1 MIELIAAVAG
11 ASISVAAMGAM
22 GFSRRNDEARDAVIR
37 LTAAVEHIATQLE
50 VLHVDIKEDRR
61 ETFQRISG
69 VEQHRAAC
77 LSGPAHPEAKKA
89 LELGWRRWWFELT
102 LPAKLDQAE
111 TDWHATQ
118 PVEPEPIV
126 THHPIDDTL
135 QTGDSR
141 LLGGAMEI
149 KAPWSN

>member
-50 VLHVDIKEDRR
+50 VLHIDIKEDRR

-69 VEQHRAAC
+69 VEQRVAT
-77 LSGPAHPEAKKA
+77 LEA
-89 LELGWRRWWFELT
+89 R
-102 LPAKLDQAE
+102 
-111 TDWHATQ
+111 
-118 PVEPEPIV
+118 PI
-126 THHPIDDTL
+126 
-135 QTGDSR
+135 R
-141 LLGGAMEI
+141 
-149 KAPWSN
+149 